1 MSTTEILREINTIDG
16 VAGSFVCDQS
26 GQIVARSPVSL
37 FDDGAL
43 ADATRAL
50 VETAAPLL
58 DDGVSGELDLLYED
72 GRLVV
77 RPLPG
82 ALLCVLCVPRLNMA
96 LLNLRT
102 SMALKALRQ
111 ALADETAARMRPASP
126 ADRLRAAIERM
137 LGDDSGK
144 VLAMVPEGDLK
155 PEELRPT
162 AREIER
168 FTRLFIGRDQ
178 AEALAEQMQSILSGS

>member
-1 MSTTEILREINTIDG
+1 MSASAILQEINSIEG
-16 VAGSFVCDQS
+16 VAGSFVCDPA
-26 GQIVARSPVSL
+26 GRMIARSPVSL
-37 FDDGAL
+37 FDDTAL
-43 ADATRAL
+43 ADATRTL
-50 VETAAPLL
+50 VETASPLL
-58 DDGVSGELDLLYED
+58 EDGGSGELDLLYED

-111 ALADETAARMRPASP
+111 ALADDAAARDRPASP
-126 ADRLRAAIERM
+126 ATRMGVAIEEV
-137 LGDDSGK
+137 LGDDAGK
-144 VLAMVPEGDLK
+144 VLAMLPEGD
-155 PEELRPT
+155 PSPQELGPT
-162 AREIER
+162 VREIER

-178 AEALAEQMQSILSGS
+178 ADDLADRLQSILSGS